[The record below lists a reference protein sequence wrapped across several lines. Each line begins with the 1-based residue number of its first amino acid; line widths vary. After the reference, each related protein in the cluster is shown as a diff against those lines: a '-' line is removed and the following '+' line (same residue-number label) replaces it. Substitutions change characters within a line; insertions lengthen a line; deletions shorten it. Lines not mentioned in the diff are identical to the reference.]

1 MKHHQIISMF
11 PDKLISIFIL
21 LFCFQNSSSAQ
32 DARSFQHGINFL
44 QRPDQQ
50 WLMIWS
56 SSGNPPTGKDKNSNW
71 THDIYYSLI
80 NPQKPIIRPTT
91 LISNPEAQEPAS
103 SAITDDGHI
112 MVTMEDG
119 WNTERNVAQ
128 RYGIYDSVLKPVKP
142 YPQLVHDGGHSGHV
156 TAVKNRFVVFYSDEW
171 VTGGGV
177 DNLGS
182 GNDVLAKIYSSNGEL
197 KHTVAVAVGKKTR
210 DWWPLTAGSK
220 QTAMLV
226 WQRFVDKETW
236 SQLMM
241 AVLDPIT
248 GEMLKKPIQIADKL
262 KYYTY
267 NVAYLSA
274 LDRFLV
280 SGTNSKGEGF
290 AQLYSKTGELI
301 NVLKKLPPVMREAQ
315 IIQRQRGKKVVIAQA
330 VEPAGVILL
339 TATAD
344 QISFQEKVSG
354 VQRWSISG
362 TDGVFVDENH
372 LFLVGLSENGLL
384 QQFFSIRSIG
394 Q

>member
-1 MKHHQIISMF
+1 MKHHQIISML
-11 PDKLISIFIL
+11 PGKLTFIFIL
-21 LFCFQNSSSAQ
+21 LFCFQNISSAQ

-44 QRPDQQ
+44 QRADQQ

-56 SSGNPPTGKDKNSNW
+56 SSGNPPTGKDKNGSW

-80 NPQKPIIRPTT
+80 DSKKPIIRPTT

-128 RYGIYDSVLKPVKP
+128 RYGIYDSALKPVKP

-182 GNDVLAKIYSSNGEL
+182 GDDVLVKIYTSKGEL
-197 KHTVAVAVGKKTR
+197 KHTIPVAAGKKTR

-248 GEMLKKPIQIADKL
+248 GEMLKKPIRIADKL

-280 SGTNSKGEGF
+280 TGTNSKGEGF

-330 VEPAGVILL
+330 VEPAGVMLL

-344 QISFQEKVSG
+344 RLTFQDNIAGTQK
-354 VQRWSISG
+354 WSIAG
-362 TDGVFVDENH
+362 TDGIFVNNTH
-372 LFLVGLSENGLL
+372 LFLVGLSEQGLL
-384 QQFFSIRSIG
+384 QQFFELKDIA